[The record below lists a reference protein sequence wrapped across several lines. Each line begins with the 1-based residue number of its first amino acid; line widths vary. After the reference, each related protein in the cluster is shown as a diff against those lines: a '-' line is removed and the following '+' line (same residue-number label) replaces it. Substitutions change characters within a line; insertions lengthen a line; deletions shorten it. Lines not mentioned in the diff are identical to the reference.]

1 MELASQKTRLQD
13 VMDRVQ
19 NKWSCVPTEIQ
30 ILHNELNVSMQEAKD
45 KVFTIYF
52 YNKCLEHVK

>member
-1 MELASQKTRLQD
+1 MELVSQKARLQD

-19 NKWSCVPTEIQ
+19 KKWSCVPAEIQ

-45 KVFTIYF
+45 KVFTLFIF
-52 YNKCLEHVK
+52 IINTL

>member
-1 MELASQKTRLQD
+1 MELVSQKAQLQD

-19 NKWSCVPTEIQ
+19 KKWSCVPTEIQ

-45 KVFTIYF
+45 KVFTLFIF
-52 YNKCLEHVK
+52 IINTL